1 MKNVLKL
8 FVILLAVS
16 FLSFIEPVSIQAEVD
31 YVNECLEQPESCE
44 EPLIDEEEQDQTV
57 VLQEEEPGSLFFEL
71 VRLVFALLLVLGLI
85 YASLYFLKRRNK
97 IGNQINSLENV
108 GGISVGQ
115 NKSVQLVRLG
125 DRIYLIG
132 VGENVTLLEEVE
144 DQSIIKEIM
153 QARQAREEQSLEMSA
168 KNMVSSVF
176 QHKKTSGNKEKPFN
190 KLFQQ
195 ELNRLQKNRRTI
207 IDRRKED
214 RE

>member
-1 MKNVLKL
+1 MKNVLML
-8 FVILLAVS
+8 IVTLLAIS
-16 FLSFIEPVSIQAEVD
+16 FVSFIEPVSIQAEVD

-44 EPLIDEEEQDQTV
+44 EPLIEEEEQDQPV
-57 VLQEEEPGSLFFEL
+57 VLQEEETGSLFFEL

-97 IGNQINSLENV
+97 IGNRIDSLENV

-153 QARQAREEQSLEMSA
+153 QAREEQSLEMSA
-168 KNMVSSVF
+168 KNMVSSAF
-176 QHKKTSGNKEKPFN
+176 QHNKTSGNKDKPFN

-195 ELNRLQKNRRTI
+195 ELNRLQKKRRTI

-214 RE
+214 QE